1 MKEYTGQRKLTLNVD
16 DLHIPFMAWS
26 SGQKEFMPLLLAFY
40 YLEDHLSDGI
50 KKDKYKYVV
59 IEEPEMGLHPKA
71 IISIILQIIN
81 LMQTYGYKIIISTHS
96 SVFLEFAWAFNL
108 LKSAKS
114 YQGIYKIFDI
124 EDSTI
129 IKNMLCNIYD
139 KTIKTYYFSRSENDK
154 VVSHD
159 ISSLDVASEDV
170 MISEWGGISEFS
182 SKMSDIVSQY
192 GIDNEKI
199 KQEFDYDTIAPS
211 MF

>member
-1 MKEYTGQRKLTLNVD
+1 
-16 DLHIPFMAWS
+16 
-26 SGQKEFMPLLLAFY
+26 
-40 YLEDHLSDGI
+40 
-50 KKDKYKYVV
+50 
-59 IEEPEMGLHPKA
+59 
-71 IISIILQIIN
+71 
-81 LMQTYGYKIIISTHS
+81 MQTYGYKIIISTHS

-159 ISSLDVASEDV
+159 ISSLDVASEDA

-199 KQEFDYDTIAPS
+199 K
-211 MF
+211 